1 MITKDKIIEELKKVV
16 DPELDINIVDL
27 GLIRNIELGEWNNTF
42 EIYDYIKVIMT
53 LTTPMCPFVD
63 IIIQNVED
71 TVNLLQSGEAQIEL
85 TFDPPW
91 EMPENLKLEFL

>member
-1 MITKDKIIEELKKVV
+1 MTKELIIEELKKVI

-27 GLIRNIELGEWNNTF
+27 GLVRDVEFGEF
-42 EIYDYIKVIMT
+42 DQDFKVYDYIKVIMT

-63 IIIQNVED
+63 ILIQNVED
-71 TVNLLQSGEAQIEL
+71 CINLLGQGEAQVEL

-91 EMPENLKLEFL
+91 EMPESLKLEMGL